1 MNTCTF
7 LLGASQLSIVI
18 SFLFSTD
25 VIKIKNEWKSVAAS
39 WFFLILGAT
48 FFGFLLGQ
56 SSSPS

>member
-1 MNTCTF
+1 MNTCNF

-18 SFLFSTD
+18 SFFFSTD
-25 VIKIKNEWKSVAAS
+25 VIKIKSEWKSVAAS

-48 FFGFLLGQ
+48 FFGFLLGM